1 MNSPDCTATKEVPM
15 LNNSVTLH
23 RVFVSSPD
31 KIYKAFLDPD
41 ALPKFLPPNGF
52 TGKVHSLDAK
62 VGGSYKMSFTNLGT
76 GTGPSFGGI
85 YTELVKNKR
94 IVHVDKFDDVN
105 IKGEMKTTVNIT
117 KVSVGAE
124 VTVTQNGLPK
134 EIPVEACYLGWQQSL
149 DLLALLVEAN
159 IP

>member
-1 MNSPDCTATKEVPM
+1 M
-15 LNNSVTLH
+15 LNRSVTVH
-23 RVFVSSPD
+23 RVFISIPD

-41 ALPKFLPPNGF
+41 ALSKFLPPNGF

-76 GTGPSFGGI
+76 GASHSFGGI
-85 YTELVKNKR
+85 YMELVKNEK
-94 IVHVDKFDDVN
+94 IVIVDKFDDVN
-105 IKGEMKTTVNIT
+105 LKGEMKTTVTIT

-124 VTVTQNGLPK
+124 VTITQEGLPQ

-149 DLLALLVEAN
+149 DLLALLVEAD

>member
-1 MNSPDCTATKEVPM
+1 MH
-15 LNNSVTLH
+15 NNSVTLH
-23 RVFVSSPD
+23 RVFISSPE
-31 KIYKAFLDPD
+31 KIFKAFLDPD
-41 ALPKFLPPNGF
+41 ALSKFLPPNGF

-76 GTGPSFGGI
+76 GASHSFGGI
-85 YTELVKNKR
+85 YMELVKNER

-105 IKGEMKTTVNIT
+105 LKGEMKTTINIT

-124 VTVTQNGLPK
+124 VTVTQDGLPQ

-149 DLLALLVEAN
+149 DLLALLVEADV
-159 IP
+159 P

>member
-1 MNSPDCTATKEVPM
+1 M
-15 LNNSVTLH
+15 LNRSVTLH
-23 RVFVSSPD
+23 RVFMSSPD
-31 KIYKAFLDPD
+31 KIYKAFLDPE
-41 ALPKFLPPNGF
+41 ALSKFLPPNGF

-76 GTGPSFGGI
+76 GMSHSFGGI
-85 YTELVKNKR
+85 YTELMKNKR
-94 IVHVDKFDDVN
+94 IVHVDKFDNVN
-105 IKGEMKTTVNIT
+105 MKGEMVTTVDIK

-124 VTVTQNGLPK
+124 VTVTQDGLPQ

-149 DLLALLVEAN
+149 DLLALLVEAD